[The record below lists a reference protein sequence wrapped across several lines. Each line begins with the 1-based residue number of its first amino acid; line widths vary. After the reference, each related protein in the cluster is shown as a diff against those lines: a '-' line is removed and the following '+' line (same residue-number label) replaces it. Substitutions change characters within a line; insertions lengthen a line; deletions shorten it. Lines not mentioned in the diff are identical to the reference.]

1 MKFYKMNR
9 TQIKKQD
16 TVRIL
21 EIPIMPTFSY
31 SPQVTTNLISNT
43 KDWFCLC
50 LNLYINQI
58 IHAYFHV

>member
-21 EIPIMPTFSY
+21 EIPLMPTFSY
-31 SPQVTTNLISNT
+31 SPTSN
-43 KDWFCLC
+43 
-50 LNLYINQI
+50 NYP
-58 IHAYFHV
+58 YF

>member
-16 TVRIL
+16 AVRIL

-31 SPQVTTNLISNT
+31 SPTSN
-43 KDWFCLC
+43 
-50 LNLYINQI
+50 NYP
-58 IHAYFHV
+58 YF

>member
-31 SPQVTTNLISNT
+31 SPTSNNYPYFWIRIKT
-43 KDWFCLC
+43 GF
-50 LNLYINQI
+50 
-58 IHAYFHV
+58 AYV